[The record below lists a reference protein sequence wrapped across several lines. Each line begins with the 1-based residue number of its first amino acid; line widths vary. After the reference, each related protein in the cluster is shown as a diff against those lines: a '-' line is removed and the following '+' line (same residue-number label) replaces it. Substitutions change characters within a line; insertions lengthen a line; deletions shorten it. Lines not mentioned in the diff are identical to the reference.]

1 VVTLPEFS
9 VSLPLAQAQWG
20 RVELKA
26 MNRFS
31 IVFAVLALS
40 FALNGCGRRSALDT
54 PFTVEEA
61 TPGTPA
67 AEAAANPPFGPN
79 GRPVPPKTK
88 PGPTP
93 AARSFPL
100 DPILN

>member
-1 VVTLPEFS
+1 MAIAFTLE
-9 VSLPLAQAQWG
+9 
-20 RVELKA
+20 
-26 MNRFS
+26 
-31 IVFAVLALS
+31 
-40 FALNGCGRRSALDT
+40 GCGRRSALDT

-61 TPGTPA
+61 TPGMPA
-67 AEAAANPPFGPN
+67 AEAAANPPLGRD
-79 GRPVPPKTK
+79 GRPLPVKTK